1 MRFDK
6 EGVIHYICFIVLS
19 GRIVEQASSLFNP
32 SPKEAALST
41 STENSS
47 LEPEP
52 KTSTQ
57 ITDNRLTDTA
67 DAPYDAVVVDANFD
81 LPPVRSNVDLDKP
94 LRPKPPSDGVFKVTP
109 APSFSSNS
117 AAKYGVPNPNFYS
130 DNLGPTDNYGQDDF
144 MVETVKLD
152 KAFFHQFFTSKP
164 LLLGTSHVT
173 SKSVEVDKNFAF
185 ARKRSRKT
193 SADLPEA
200 LIHDLNMPKF
210 TDSKLQ
216 QMAKNHQH
224 QKTTSPE
231 TTTMSSTTSTSTTTT
246 TLKPETEKRTT
257 AYVQNTSKKISD
269 VPKIINSVK
278 TFTRYYIPPEV
289 KISHSVA
296 TS

>member
-6 EGVIHYICFIVLS
+6 EGVIHYIFFIVLS

>member
-1 MRFDK
+1 M
-6 EGVIHYICFIVLS
+6 IS
-19 GRIVEQASSLFNP
+19 GRIVEQASALFNP
-32 SPKEAALST
+32 SPKEAEST

-47 LEPEP
+47 PQPEP

-57 ITDNRLTDTA
+57 ITDNRVDTA
-67 DAPYDAVVVDANFD
+67 PYNAVVVDANFD
-81 LPPVRSNVDLDKP
+81 LPPVRSNVDLEQP

-109 APSFSSNS
+109 APTFEAG
-117 AAKYGVPNPNFYS
+117 AAQYGVQNPNFYS
-130 DNLGPTDNYGQDDF
+130 EKIGPTENYGPDDF
-144 MVETVKLD
+144 IVETVKLD

-164 LLLGTSHVT
+164 LLLGTEVVT

-200 LIHDLNMPKF
+200 LIQDLNMPKF

-216 QMAKNHQH
+216 QMAKNHF
-224 QKTTSPE
+224 KS
-231 TTTMSSTTSTSTTTT
+231 TTTTTTSTSTTTT
-246 TLKPETEKRTT
+246 TEVPKTEQQKTT

-289 KISHSVA
+289 KISHSVG
-296 TS
+296 TN

>member
-1 MRFDK
+1 M
-6 EGVIHYICFIVLS
+6 
-19 GRIVEQASSLFNP
+19 
-32 SPKEAALST
+32 
-41 STENSS
+41 
-47 LEPEP
+47 
-52 KTSTQ
+52 
-57 ITDNRLTDTA
+57 
-67 DAPYDAVVVDANFD
+67 
-81 LPPVRSNVDLDKP
+81 DKP

-231 TTTMSSTTSTSTTTT
+231 TTTMSSTTTTSTTTT